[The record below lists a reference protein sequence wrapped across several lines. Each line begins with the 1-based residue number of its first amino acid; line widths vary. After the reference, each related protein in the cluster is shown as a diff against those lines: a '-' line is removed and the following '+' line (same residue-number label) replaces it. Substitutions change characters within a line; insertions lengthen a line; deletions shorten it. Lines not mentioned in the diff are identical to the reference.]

1 VSTYISSILLDTTY
15 NLLSCM
21 GGALVDA
28 AGSQTGSLT
37 SATWKL
43 ALKAAFSAFVLM
55 LCKIRLLAG
64 RLACGK
70 ASH

>member
-1 VSTYISSILLDTTY
+1 MVV
-15 NLLSCM
+15 
-21 GGALVDA
+21 LVDA

-37 SATWKL
+37 AATWKL
-43 ALKAAFSAFVLM
+43 ALKPAFPAFVLM

-64 RLACGK
+64 TLACGK